1 MVLNTITIITI
12 IAYITLHAGYNQI
25 DFQNFMRNKLYI
37 SGGGHCIVE
46 EVLNIYATWC
56 AIDEAR
62 NPIFVSITANDFIK
76 LQNYRTTSFFSSGII
91 QNGYYILSKNKNY
104 DYLFETYIESNN
116 KAYNKSVVDSS
127 VYLLK
132 MMNRLS
138 IDIFLPHFIQKYQ
151 YNIEENVERVYYDKF
166 IKNLLSI
173 KEDERIGNKLSKYH
187 LPYMQDLVKNYMTSY
202 TNITTDSN
210 CIINTIREIYI

>member
-1 MVLNTITIITI
+1 MF
-12 IAYITLHAGYNQI
+12 A
-25 DFQNFMRNKLYI
+25 
-37 SGGGHCIVE
+37 
-46 EVLNIYATWC
+46 LNI
-56 AIDEAR
+56 II
-62 NPIFVSITANDFIK
+62 IF
-76 LQNYRTTSFFSSGII
+76 
-91 QNGYYILSKNKNY
+91 Y
-104 DYLFETYIESNN
+104 DYLFETYIEYNN

-173 KEDERIGNKLSKYH
+173 KEDERIGNKLSKYN